1 MTLEEIVNSLKSAGQ
16 DYGQL
21 FNNNPKYTAVA
32 SNVTKGLENLVPP
45 QFTNTQDAKSQEY
58 SKKLAEWALGNGMG
72 MSGMALGIKNPNLN
86 FALLNKHLSGQS
98 LTPEELIKYEKN
110 ALKMETPQLQKYNIE
125 NASSIPEQQSY
136 IKEFNMPWFHGTER
150 LDRLLSKP
158 GLDPK
163 RATSGPMAFGT
174 DLNTIASN
182 YATGK
187 KDTSLIDSEDWNISN
202 AFTVSPKDLG
212 YRGSIPYTVEQTWN
226 HLPTEIKQDILSKAP
241 RVSYA
246 DPYIAEGNLVLH
258 PEGKNDAI
266 NTSHFDYLLK
276 KEHRNNPLSALRDYW
291 VDSGNLYNEENKLE
305 DIYKLAGYPHK
316 ISQDTAPWTEAKGVL
331 TGVSRITNPLDTSNV
346 IDLTDKV
353 IPALKLAFKNDKTRL
368 KIGADSWDKNSKFT
382 PKDWVNELEKDTLN
396 GENSFVWTSI
406 PDKVTNELKK
416 LGYNGI
422 YDTGGKTGGQGHQVT
437 IPFEPSQIRSRFAAF
452 DPLRKNSSSLLASGL
467 LGALLLNNE
476 NKTSENK

>member
-1 MTLEEIVNSLKSAGQ
+1 MTLEEIVNGLKSAGQ
-16 DYGQL
+16 DYSQL
-21 FNNNPKYTAVA
+21 FNNNPRYTGVA

-45 QFTNTQDAKSQEY
+45 QFSNTQDAKSQEY
-58 SKKLAEWALGNGMG
+58 SKKLADWALGNGMG
-72 MSGMALGIKNPNLN
+72 MAGMALSTKIPNLN

-163 RATSGPMAFGT
+163 RATSGAMPYGT
-174 DLNTIASN
+174 DSPNIASN

-241 RVSYA
+241 RVGYA
-246 DPYIAEGNLVLH
+246 NPDAMQGNFVLH

-276 KEHRNNPLSALRDYW
+276 REHRNNPLSALRDYW
-291 VDSGNLYNEENKLE
+291 ADSGNLYNEEQKLE

-316 ISQDTAPWTEAKGVL
+316 ISQDTAPWTEAKGIL
-331 TGVSRITNPLDTSNV
+331 TGVSRITNPLDTSNNQV
-346 IDLTDKV
+346 LKEQI
-353 IPALKLAFKNDKTRL
+353 IPSLKLAFKNDKTRL
-368 KIGADSWDKNSKFT
+368 KIGADAWDKNSKFT

-396 GENSFVWTSI
+396 GESSFVWTSI

-422 YDTGGKTGGQGHQVT
+422 YDLGGKMGGQGHQVT
-437 IPFEPSQIRSRFAAF
+437 IPFEPNQIRSKFAAF

-467 LGALLLNNE
+467 LGALLFNNE
-476 NKTSENK
+476 NKTSEER